1 MACHRS
7 PPRHYLECAENNLL
21 AEFMWASHQ
30 LWAGHGG
37 PRRGPNMVVNADA
50 WGLPIVSDRRALM
63 GILYFG
69 RLHHRCGKTGL
80 GGTRCDLEANPVV
93 VGRPKMSQCLV
104 FDVVPKNSAL
114 PVLWT
119 ALCTGST
126 TPIKSQKKMKV
137 ERSHKTNEQKHR
149 KKILNIDDKYSGH
162 FRKCTPYVFAKVSSK
177 II

>member
-1 MACHRS
+1 MGKPSALGRPWRPTQGAEYGC
-7 PPRHYLECAENNLL
+7 ECRCLRAAHSFGPARLD
-21 AEFMWASHQ
+21 
-30 LWAGHGG
+30 GHPLFWPATPSLRKDLSLGRPLRFGG
-37 PRRGPNMVVNADA
+37 KSG
-50 WGLPIVSDRRALM
+50 
-63 GILYFG
+63 
-69 RLHHRCGKTGL
+69 
-80 GGTRCDLEANPVV
+80 V
-93 VGRPKMSQCLV
+93 VGRPEMSRCLV